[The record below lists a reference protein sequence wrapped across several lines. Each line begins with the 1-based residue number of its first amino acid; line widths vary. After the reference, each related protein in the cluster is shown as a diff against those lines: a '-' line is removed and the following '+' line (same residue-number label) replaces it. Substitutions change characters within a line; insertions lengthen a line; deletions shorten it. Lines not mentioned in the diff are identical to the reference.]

1 MPRWT
6 KLLIGLAAALL
17 AAWLSYGPLGQSE
30 AFAGRIEARAKG
42 MIRYAELPGVDVH
55 MGRAQLS
62 RVAILSGT
70 ANDFQRNGMG
80 DLPGINGRIASIP
93 GVAGVRWADEPAGFA
108 VPLLA
113 ELLGLV
119 ALAWLIGLGLGWLL
133 FRPRREGF
141 L

>member
-1 MPRWT
+1 MARWT

-17 AAWLSYGPLGQSE
+17 AAWLSYGPMGQSE
-30 AFAGRIEARAKG
+30 AFAGGLEARARG
-42 MIRYAELPGVDVH
+42 MVRYAELPGVEVH
-55 MGRAQLS
+55 MSRAPLS
-62 RVAILSGT
+62 RVAILAGT
-70 ANDFQRNGMG
+70 ANDFQRNGIG
-80 DLPGINGRIASIP
+80 DLPGIDGRIASIP

-108 VPLLA
+108 IPLLA
-113 ELLGLV
+113 ELLGLA